1 MKQAHGGI
9 LDRKPKEAAS
19 NRNGCGWNTLT

>member
-1 MKQAHGGI
+1 MCGPFIMKLAHGGI

-19 NRNGCGWNTLT
+19 N